1 MEPKVVTDVDMFV
14 NEREIFIEKRNKEKV
29 EKLVTIPGSHLRNK
43 NSMGRNCMNKEV
55 NGGPKEEILQ
65 LGFFFC
71 IND

>member
-1 MEPKVVTDVDMFV
+1 MLLLMFV
-14 NEREIFIEKRNKEKV
+14 NEREIFIEKRNKERV

-43 NSMGRNCMNKEV
+43 NSMGRNCMNKEL

-65 LGFFFC
+65 LGFFFG